1 MELVI
6 GDNSFLADFENEL
19 IGCKLNEEKSF
30 DIVFPADY
38 PKEDIANK
46 KANFK
51 IKIVDLQELEQIGK
65 VSDEM
70 LKKLGVESEDKL
82 NELIKQKLSVDF
94 MGTVRMKMKKELFD
108 KVDKGYDFDLPG
120 KMVDQ
125 DFEVLWK
132 EVEKNKDKQE
142 DLKNKSEDELKSEYK
157 KIAHRRVKLGLI
169 MAEVTR
175 KSEIT
180 ITQEELKQIVEL
192 QANQNPQIKDKILEF
207 YKDPENLE
215 KIKGP
220 ILEEKALDLILSKV
234 KLMNTEM
241 TTDDFIKK
249 VLPEL
254 K

>member
-1 MELVI
+1 VINFHGEIDGKDFDGNKAENMELVI
-6 GDNSFLADFENEL
+6 GANSFLADFENEL

-30 DIVFPADY
+30 DIVFPGDY
-38 PKEDIANK
+38 PKEDMANI

-65 VSDEM
+65 VSEEM

-132 EVEKNKDKQE
+132 EVEKN
-142 DLKNKSEDELKSEYK
+142 
-157 KIAHRRVKLGLI
+157 RVKHK
-169 MAEVTR
+169 VT
-175 KSEIT
+175 
-180 ITQEELKQIVEL
+180 
-192 QANQNPQIKDKILEF
+192 
-207 YKDPENLE
+207 
-215 KIKGP
+215 
-220 ILEEKALDLILSKV
+220 
-234 KLMNTEM
+234 
-241 TTDDFIKK
+241 
-249 VLPEL
+249 
-254 K
+254 